1 MGKTVRRLASVA
13 TMALA
18 ACSPVGL
25 MLAAPGLLQARPAKT
40 AQDAPDNAIVAWT
53 YTVQSGDTFV
63 SIARRMGV
71 PMAALAAEN
80 KVPLPYLI
88 TVGQVLRRPALPYR
102 SDGEAQAPQGQS
114 AQIPPA
120 QVPPTHASP
129 RTTPQRLPR
138 PAPRPAPPP
147 RPEPAPA
154 PAHARE
160 AGAPRLVWPTSGSV
174 ISRFGTPVDGRT
186 NPRGSSRANNGI
198 DLAAFAGMTVHASAA
213 GKVIFAGNEPERF
226 GQLIVIDHGRGWVT
240 AYAYLG
246 RIDVKQGQQV
256 AARQSIARIGK
267 SGEARKPTLHFE
279 LRRDNVPRDPAP
291 YLPVRL

>member
-1 MGKTVRRLASVA
+1 MGKTMCRLASVA

-25 MLAAPGLLQARPAKT
+25 ALAAPGLLQARHSKT
-40 AQDAPDNAIVAWT
+40 AQDAPDNAIVTWT
-53 YTVQSGDTFV
+53 YTVQSGDTFA

-88 TVGQVLRRPALPYR
+88 TVGQVLRHPSLPYKTAAEVQ
-102 SDGEAQAPQGQS
+102 SPQVQSPQAQPTQPAP
-114 AQIPPA
+114 
-120 QVPPTHASP
+120 ASP
-129 RTTPQRLPR
+129 HTTPQKLAR

-147 RPEPAPA
+147 RPAPTPA

-174 ISRFGTPVDGRT
+174 IARFGTPVDGKT
-186 NPRGSSRANNGI
+186 NPRGDSRANNGI
-198 DLAAFAGMTVHASAA
+198 DLSAFAGMTVHASAA

-226 GQLIVIDHGRGWVT
+226 GQLIVIDHGGGWVT